1 MFKINDY
8 YDGNVKSIAFK
19 TPECPATIGVM
30 APGEYEFGT
39 SMIEHVTV
47 ISGKMNVLLPGEP
60 GWKEFR
66 QNETFVVPKEKKFYL
81 KIVVETAY
89 FCLYR

>member
-19 TPECPATIGVM
+19 TPDCPATIGVL

-39 SMIEHVTV
+39 SMAEHITV
-47 ISGKMNVLLPGEP
+47 ISGKMSVLLPGEP

-66 QNETFVVPKEKKFYL
+66 PNETFIVPKEKKFYL
-81 KIVVETAY
+81 KIAIDTAY
-89 FCLYR
+89 LCLYR

>member
-19 TPECPATIGVM
+19 TPDCPATIGVL

-39 SMIEHVTV
+39 SMAEHITV
-47 ISGKMNVLLPGEP
+47 ISGKMSVLLPGELQ
-60 GWKEFR
+60 WKEFK
-66 QNETFVVPKEKKFYL
+66 QNDTFVVPKEKKFFL
-81 KIVVETAY
+81 KIAADTAY
-89 FCLYR
+89 LCLYR